1 MTVKQYFESV
11 RQAERELKLIRRQQE
26 HALEL
31 GTRLGG
37 AGGETHIR
45 SPGVRSPVETAG
57 IRLADLDS
65 ELQAEAER
73 YLALIAEARSLIA
86 KIPQERFREV
96 LTLRYICGHSW
107 RTVSDEMDYE
117 GEKSVY
123 KVHGWALQA
132 AEKIFSEMIPN
143 DTK

>member
-1 MTVKQYFESV
+1 MTIKQYFESV

-26 HALEL
+26 HTLEL
-31 GTRLGG
+31 ATRMGG

-45 SPGVRSPVETAG
+45 SPGIRSPVETAG
-57 IRLADLDS
+57 IRLADLSS
-65 ELQAEAER
+65 ELQSEAER
-73 YLALIAEARSLIA
+73 YLALIEEARRLISR
-86 KIPQERFREV
+86 IPQERFREV

-107 RTVSDEMDYE
+107 RTVRDEMDYA

-132 AEKIFSEMIPN
+132 AEKIFSEI
-143 DTK
+143 DT

>member
-37 AGGETHIR
+37 AGSETHIR

-57 IRLADLDS
+57 IRLADLDT
-65 ELQAEAER
+65 ELQSEAER
-73 YLALIAEARSLIA
+73 YLALVAEARALIS

-107 RTVSDEMDYE
+107 RTVSDDMDYADS
-117 GEKSVY
+117 KSVFR
-123 KVHGWALQA
+123 VHGYALKA
-132 AEKIFSEMIPN
+132 AEKYFEN
-143 DTK
+143 TT